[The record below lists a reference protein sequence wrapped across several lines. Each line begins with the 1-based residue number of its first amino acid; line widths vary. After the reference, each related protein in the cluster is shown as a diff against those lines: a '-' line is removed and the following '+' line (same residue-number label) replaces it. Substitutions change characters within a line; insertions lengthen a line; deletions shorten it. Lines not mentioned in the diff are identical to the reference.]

1 MKMTQSQVIIV
12 SGTSRGVGAA
22 AARWLASTGSAV
34 TLISYSEGALD
45 DIAKEVQRPGGMS

>member
-1 MKMTQSQVIIV
+1 MKMTHSQVIIV
-12 SGTSRGVGAA
+12 SGASRGVGAA

>member
-22 AARWLASTGSAV
+22 AVRWLASTGSAV
-34 TLISYSEGALD
+34 TLISYSKGALD